1 MLLNK
6 INSIHSSCC
15 HENGKRHFINTNNRP
30 KMTGPRG
37 WALFIDLRMLVITI
51 NSSIEN
57 IPPIHLRE
65 LTQILPT
72 INNFSYNISK
82 TISLDYYKGESM
94 VRKCHNLTRKC
105 AITDCRPTYGQRM
118 MEILSVPF
126 FWFTMK
132 EGTLSDFSMPFPK
145 PSCDT
150 ERHDPVNKSAP
161 KCNLWRRGHRE

>member
-94 VRKCHNLTRKC
+94 VRKCRNLTRKC
-105 AITDCRPTYGQRM
+105 RNYRLQTDLRTAHDGNFVSSIFLVYY
-118 MEILSVPF
+118 
-126 FWFTMK
+126 
-132 EGTLSDFSMPFPK
+132 EG
-145 PSCDT
+145 
-150 ERHDPVNKSAP
+150 RHT
-161 KCNLWRRGHRE
+161 